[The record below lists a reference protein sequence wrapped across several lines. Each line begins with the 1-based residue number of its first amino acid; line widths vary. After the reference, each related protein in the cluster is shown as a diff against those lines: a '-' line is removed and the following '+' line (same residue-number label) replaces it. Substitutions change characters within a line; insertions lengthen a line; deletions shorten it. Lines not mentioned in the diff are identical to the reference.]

1 MAKAVKKLVKASTE
15 PLDFLK
21 PDIPNQRK
29 PEVAPDPDDEEMA
42 RAEQRRMQ
50 RRRRTGR
57 LSTVLSGES
66 SLG

>member
-21 PDIPNQRK
+21 PDIPDMK
-29 PEVAPDPDDEEMA
+29 EPETMPDIDEEEAA
-42 RAEQRRMQ
+42 RMEQRRLQ

-66 SLG
+66 TLG